1 MYCPKCGS
9 ANQDDLKFC
18 TRCGTNLG
26 IVSDALGG
34 KFDNQTEMDE
44 RLVSLLKNYYR
55 GRRLTIAG
63 FVLSALMIFKL
74 ALSVFWGLGEGLF
87 LLAGILG
94 IFLILGMV
102 WLIWGATKWN
112 NSSSEL
118 KALGYDNPK
127 SAAPSVKKAVSQLPL
142 ASTVLSVKSYN
153 TDSIKAPAER
163 SDERPAPASVTE
175 QTTRHLE
182 EESAKLRLSD
192 KLSN

>member
-9 ANQDDLKFC
+9 ENQQEVRFC

-26 IVSDALGG
+26 LVSDALSG
-34 KFDNQTEMDE
+34 KFENQTELDE

-55 GRRLTIAG
+55 GRRLTVAG
-63 FVLSALMIFKL
+63 FLLSALMIFKL
-74 ALSVFWGLGEGLF
+74 ALSIFWGLGEGF
-87 LLAGILG
+87 LLLAAILG

-102 WLIWGATKWN
+102 WFIWGATKWN

-127 SAAPSVKKAVSQLPL
+127 DAAPSVKKAVPQLPL
-142 ASTVLSVKSYN
+142 ASTVINVKSYN
-153 TDSIKAPAER
+153 TDSINAPVELGAAL
-163 SDERPAPASVTE
+163 PAPASVTE

-182 EESAKLRLSD
+182 EESAKQPLPD
-192 KLSN
+192 KVSN